1 MTLMLQTTMEALY
14 WMSIVKF
21 CSGVLVGFL
30 LGLGIREVIAKWKE
44 VRHGKIPAENL

>member
-1 MTLMLQTTMEALY
+1 MTLYLQTTMEALY

-30 LGLGIREVIAKWKE
+30 LGLGIQEVIRRW
-44 VRHGKIPAENL
+44 RGLGDGKIQKEEL